1 MFRTRERV
9 GEGQRGKAINQKF
22 SSCLGCKNFVFQFGF
37 GDSEPQEVEHVT
49 EVTSSR
55 SSLQPGN
62 NHNVPFHNNVIYAG
76 S

>member
-9 GEGQRGKAINQKF
+9 GEGQRGKAINQKV

-49 EVTSSR
+49 EAHLPAAVC
-55 SSLQPGN
+55 SLETITM
-62 NHNVPFHNNVIYAG
+62 FLFTIT
-76 S
+76 